1 MTSAGVRRRV
11 LLLGGTGEGRVIAS
25 RLAGSADLE
34 VVTSLAGRV
43 RDPRWPEGEV
53 RIGGFGGAEGLSEWL
68 SANDIR
74 AVLDA
79 THPFA
84 SRITRNASEACLATS
99 VPYAM
104 YRRPPWRKQPGD
116 TWLPVRDLDHAA
128 ELVPTVGSRAFLTIG
143 RQAVPAFDRVKN
155 VSFLVRSIDPPSG
168 PLPPHSQLLL
178 ARGPFDVEAEVDLMR
193 THGIDVVITKN
204 SGGGQ
209 TYAKIAAAR
218 QLSIPVIVVERPP
231 VPEAVEAFDTEAGA
245 VDWLRAFGSGTA
257 P

>member
-1 MTSAGVRRRV
+1 MTPTSRRV
-11 LLLGGTGEGRVIAS
+11 LLLGGTGEGRAIAS
-25 RLAGSADLE
+25 RLAGSAELD

-43 RDPRWPEGEV
+43 RDPRRPEGEV
-53 RIGGFGGAEGLSEWL
+53 RIGGFGGVEGLSGWL
-68 SANDIR
+68 SANGIR

-84 SRITRNASEACLATS
+84 ARITKNASEACLANS

-104 YRRPPWRKQPGD
+104 YRRPPWREHPGD
-116 TWLPVRDLDHAA
+116 TWFPVRDLDHAA

-143 RQAVPAFDRVKN
+143 RQGVAAFDRVNN

-168 PLPPHSQLLL
+168 TLPPHSQLLL
-178 ARGPFDVEAEVDLMR
+178 ARGPFDVEAEVELMR
-193 THGIDVVITKN
+193 NHGIDVVITKN
-204 SGGGQ
+204 SGGEQ

-218 QLSIPVIVVERPP
+218 QLSIPVIVVGRPP
-231 VPEAVEAFDTEAGA
+231 IPAAVEALDTEAAA
-245 VDWLRAFGSGTA
+245 VNWLTAFGGGSG

>member
-1 MTSAGVRRRV
+1 M
-11 LLLGGTGEGRVIAS
+11 
-25 RLAGSADLE
+25 
-34 VVTSLAGRV
+34 
-43 RDPRWPEGEV
+43 

-84 SRITRNASEACLATS
+84 ARITRNASEACLATS

-104 YRRPPWRKQPGD
+104 YRRAPWRKQPGD

-128 ELVPTVGSRAFLTIG
+128 DLVPRVGSHAFLTIG
-143 RQAVPAFDRVKN
+143 RQGVSAFDRVKD

-168 PLPPHSQLLL
+168 TLPPHSQLLL

>member
-1 MTSAGVRRRV
+1 M
-11 LLLGGTGEGRVIAS
+11 
-25 RLAGSADLE
+25 
-34 VVTSLAGRV
+34 
-43 RDPRWPEGEV
+43 

-245 VDWLRAFGSGTA
+245 VDWLRAFGGGTA

>member
-1 MTSAGVRRRV
+1 M
-11 LLLGGTGEGRVIAS
+11 
-25 RLAGSADLE
+25 
-34 VVTSLAGRV
+34 
-43 RDPRWPEGEV
+43 

>member
-1 MTSAGVRRRV
+1 M

-84 SRITRNASEACLATS
+84 ARITQNAFEACLANS

-104 YRRPPWRKQPGD
+104 YRRPPWREQPGD
-116 TWLPVRDLDHAA
+116 TWLPARDLDHAA
-128 ELVPTVGSRAFLTIG
+128 ELVPTVGSRVFLTIG
-143 RQAVPAFDRVKN
+143 RQGVSAFDRVKS

-168 PLPPHSQLLL
+168 TWPPHAQLLL
-178 ARGPFDVEAEVDLMR
+178 ARGPFDIEAEVDLMR
-193 THGIDVVITKN
+193 THSIDVVITKN
-204 SGGGQ
+204 SGGEQ

-231 VPEAVEAFDTEAGA
+231 IPATVPAFDTEAEA
-245 VDWLRAFGSGTA
+245 MDWLTAFGRGTA
-257 P
+257 L